1 MNEINKIGVPKLD
14 SGIQSTKNKKE
25 PLATGKA
32 FENQLLETVEKLK
45 NMGNEVDAMIE
56 TTSPKNVTSLDSERQ
71 KIKQQDVAAENFSAA
86 QKTSAKS
93 AKYVALQ
100 YEQSKANKS

>member
-1 MNEINKIGVPKLD
+1 MSEVNRIGLLKPD
-14 SGIQSTKNKKE
+14 ARIQSTKNSKE
-25 PLATGKA
+25 PATSGKA

-45 NMGNEVDAMIE
+45 TLDSEVDAMME
-56 TTSPKNVTSLDSERQ
+56 STKLQKSDAVKTSLQLKGKKE
-71 KIKQQDVAAENFSAA
+71 DVIAENFSAA

-100 YEQSKANKS
+100 YEQAKK